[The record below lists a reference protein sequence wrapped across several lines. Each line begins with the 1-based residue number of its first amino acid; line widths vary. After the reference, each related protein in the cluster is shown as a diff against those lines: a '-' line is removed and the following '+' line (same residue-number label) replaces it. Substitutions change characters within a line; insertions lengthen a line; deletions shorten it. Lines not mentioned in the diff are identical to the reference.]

1 MSAFFCSGYLG
12 LPDRPH
18 RANSSEEV
26 ASFLRESL
34 DNPGVLMEL
43 QQFLSEVARTRHNL
57 NNLLTSVL
65 ASRFW
70 PWLLLAGDHA
80 SAGDTLA
87 ALAALDS
94 ADARATSPAY
104 LDTTRQV
111 RLALASSSNSN

>member
-1 MSAFFCSGYLG
+1 
-12 LPDRPH
+12 
-18 RANSSEEV
+18 
-26 ASFLRESL
+26 LRESQ
-34 DNPGVLMEL
+34 DNLRVPMEL
-43 QQFLSEVARTRHNL
+43 QQLLSEVARTRHNL
-57 NNLLTSVL
+57 NNPLTSAL
-65 ASRFW
+65 ASRLR